1 MWAALV
7 LPDGTMVSGD
17 AAGGVQFWD
26 ARLGT
31 RLASF
36 HRHAADVLALAA
48 APEGNAV
55 FAAGVD
61 SQLAAFKLVTGQKGA
76 ATDLLHCRLFS
87 TPVLHFPMDVL
98 RAQLRLS
105 IGSHSRIGCI
115 LYSFRRRLA
124 PSHSLLFTLVRIKS
138 EEVDMHDC

>member
-1 MWAALV
+1 M

-36 HRHAADVLALAA
+36 HKHAADVLTLAA

-55 FAAGVD
+55 FASGVD
-61 SQLAAFKLVTGQKGA
+61 NQLAAFKLVTGQKGA
-76 ATDLLHCRLFS
+76 YDLATFGSRPTLLENHSKTKQHNTVIDAHTTACHPTCFY
-87 TPVLHFPMDVL
+87 
-98 RAQLRLS
+98 RANK
-105 IGSHSRIGCI
+105 
-115 LYSFRRRLA
+115 RRQY
-124 PSHSLLFTLVRIKS
+124 V
-138 EEVDMHDC
+138 